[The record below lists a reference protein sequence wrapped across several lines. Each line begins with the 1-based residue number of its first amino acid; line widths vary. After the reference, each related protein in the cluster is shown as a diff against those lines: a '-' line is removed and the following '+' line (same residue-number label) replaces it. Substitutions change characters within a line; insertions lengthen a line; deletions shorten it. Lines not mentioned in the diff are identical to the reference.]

1 MWTINLRLGL
11 AEFFALASLLAVAGL
26 LTLAFA
32 NGWTIALV
40 PGLTYALAIGVTYVL
55 YQQYASKEARASQPA
70 ALSTRF
76 QVVNVQGVCPLGR
89 RKGDLVTVDRAGSA
103 VVPQLCPPAEA
114 ILRLAAAAGE
124 EQEVKEWCCP
134 IFDHLLVFRREL
146 RAA

>member
-11 AEFFALASLLAVAGL
+11 AEFFTLASLLSVAGL

-55 YQQYASKEARASQPA
+55 YQQYASKEARVSQPA
-70 ALSTRF
+70 ALAARF

-89 RKGDLVTVDRAGSA
+89 RKGDLVTVEPAGS

-114 ILRLAAAAGE
+114 SLRLAAAAGE

-134 IFDHLLVFRREL
+134 IFDHLMVFRRES

>member
-1 MWTINLRLGL
+1 MWTINIRLGL
-11 AEFFALASLLAVAGL
+11 GEFFILASLLAVAGL

-40 PGLTYALAIGVTYVL
+40 PGLTYVLAIGVTYVL
-55 YQQYASKEARASQPA
+55 YQQYAGKEARVSQPA

-89 RKGDLVTVDRAGSA
+89 RKGDLVTVDPAGSA
-103 VVPQLCPPAEA
+103 VPQLCPPAEA